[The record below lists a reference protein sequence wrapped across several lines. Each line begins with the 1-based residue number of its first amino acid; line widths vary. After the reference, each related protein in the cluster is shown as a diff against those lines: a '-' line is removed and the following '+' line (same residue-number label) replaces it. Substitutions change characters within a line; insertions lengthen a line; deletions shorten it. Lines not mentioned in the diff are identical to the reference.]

1 MSVSQVL
8 VILMR
13 RGWIVVLTLL
23 TAMITAGGVLLFV
36 PGRYD
41 AVATASIDPGSV
53 DPVSETTTGI
63 GSIMLMQGNIISLVT
78 SERVA
83 LDVVKRLNMT
93 ANPQVQESFRESGSF
108 GRESVEDWMAS
119 SLLRNVDPKFTIGTN
134 VLSIKYKSG
143 DPNQAALLANAF
155 LAATID
161 GSVAMK
167 AAAADQTARWFAPQL
182 EDLRKD
188 VELARAALEAFQA
201 KTNMVAPTVGGD
213 SETSQYMAISAE
225 LSQATAALTALQSR
239 LTSGS
244 TELSNDPTD
253 PDLQILA
260 ALKEKQSNSEA
271 AIETSKGI
279 LGPNNPKMVA
289 EQANLA
295 SIRKQ
300 IAEATERMRQH
311 LQERIAT
318 TQSQIA
324 SLEEAQARAQTK
336 LISLQAQRDRMGE
349 LQRDVAFRV
358 EQLNARE
365 RAAEQAKLQSK
376 LTFSDITVLDK
387 ATPPID
393 PAFPKTHHCDSGRD
407 RGRPRARTDP
417 CASRGIDGSQG
428 PLSARSRRC
437 CIGAVLG
444 QSRHRATLEV
454 ANWRVS
460 PQTSSGVRRYDAASN
475 CSGL

>member
-1 MSVSQVL
+1 MSVGQVL

-63 GSIMLMQGNIISLVT
+63 GSIMLMQGNILSLVT

-93 ANPQVQESFRESGSF
+93 ANPQVQESFRDSGSF

-119 SLLRNVDPKFTIGTN
+119 SLLKNVDPKFTIGTN

-188 VELARAALEAFQA
+188 VESARAALEAFQA
-201 KTNMVAPTVGGD
+201 KSNMVAPTVGGD

-271 AIETSKGI
+271 AIEASKGV

-336 LISLQAQRDRMGE
+336 LISVQAQRDRMGE

-393 PAFPKTHHCDSGRD
+393 PAFP
-407 RGRPRARTDP
+407 RPIIVIP
-417 CASRGIDGSQG
+417 VG
-428 PLSARSRRC
+428 
-437 CIGAVLG
+437 IGAGLALG
-444 QSRHRATLEV
+444 LILALLAESTDRRVRFPFDLE
-454 ANWRVS
+454 
-460 PQTSSGVRRYDAASN
+460 DAASAPFLG
-475 CSGL
+475 SLDTARRSRSRIVSRRRLRAA

>member
-1 MSVSQVL
+1 VSVSQVL

-23 TAMITAGGVLLFV
+23 TTMITAGGVLLFV

-93 ANPQVQESFRESGSF
+93 ANPQVQGSFRGSSSF

-119 SLLRNVDPKFTIGTN
+119 SLLKNVDPKFTIGTN

-188 VELARAALEAFQA
+188 AESARAALEAFQA
-201 KTNMVAPTVGGD
+201 KANMVAPTVGGD

-225 LSQATAALTALQSR
+225 LSQATAVLTALQSR

-260 ALKEKQSNSEA
+260 ALKEKQSTSEA
-271 AIETSKGI
+271 GIEASKGI
-279 LGPNNPKMVA
+279 LGVNNPKMVA

-295 SIRKQ
+295 SIRNQ

-311 LQERIAT
+311 LKERIAT

-324 SLEEAQARAQTK
+324 SLEGAQAQAQTK
-336 LISLQAQRDRMGE
+336 LISVQAQRDRMGE
-349 LQRDVAFRV
+349 LQRDVVFRV

-387 ATPPID
+387 AAPPID
-393 PAFPKTHHCDSGRD
+393 PAFP
-407 RGRPRARTDP
+407 RPMIVIP
-417 CASRGIDGSQG
+417 VG
-428 PLSARSRRC
+428 
-437 CIGAVLG
+437 IGAGLALG
-444 QSRHRATLEV
+444 LILALLAESTDRRVRFPFDLE
-454 ANWRVS
+454 
-460 PQTSSGVRRYDAASN
+460 DAASAPFLG
-475 CSGL
+475 SIDTARRSRSRIGVSRRRLRAA

>member
-1 MSVSQVL
+1 MSISQVL
-8 VILMR
+8 VILLR

-41 AVATASIDPGSV
+41 AVATASIDPGNV
-53 DPVSETTTGI
+53 DPISETTTGI
-63 GSIMLMQGNIISLVT
+63 GLIMLMQGNIISLVT

-93 ANPQVQESFRESGSF
+93 ANPQVQESFRDSGSF

-119 SLLRNVDPKFTIGTN
+119 SLLKNVDPKFTIGTN

-201 KTNMVAPTVGGD
+201 KTNMVAPTEGGD

-260 ALKEKQSNSEA
+260 TLKEKLSTSEA
-271 AIETSKGI
+271 AIEASKGV

-336 LISLQAQRDRMGE
+336 LIRVQAQRYRMGE

-393 PAFPKTHHCDSGRD
+393 PAFPKPIIVIPVGIGAGLALGLILALLAESTD
-407 RGRPRARTDP
+407 RRVRFPFDLEYAASAPFLGSLDTAR
-417 CASRGIDGSQG
+417 
-428 PLSARSRRC
+428 RSRSR
-437 CIGAVLG
+437 IGV
-444 QSRHRATLEV
+444 SRRTLRA
-454 ANWRVS
+454 A
-460 PQTSSGVRRYDAASN
+460 
-475 CSGL
+475 

>member
-1 MSVSQVL
+1 
-8 VILMR
+8 
-13 RGWIVVLTLL
+13 
-23 TAMITAGGVLLFV
+23 
-36 PGRYD
+36 
-41 AVATASIDPGSV
+41 
-53 DPVSETTTGI
+53 
-63 GSIMLMQGNIISLVT
+63 MLMQGNIISLVT

-93 ANPQVQESFRESGSF
+93 ANPQVQESFRNSSSF

-119 SLLRNVDPKFTIGTN
+119 SLLKNVDPKFTIGTN

-182 EDLRKD
+182 EDLRKE
-188 VELARAALEAFQA
+188 VESARAALEAFQA
-201 KTNMVAPTVGGD
+201 KSNMVAPTAGGD

-225 LSQATAALTALQSR
+225 LSQSTAALTALQSR

-260 ALKEKQSNSEA
+260 ALKEKQSTSEA
-271 AIETSKGI
+271 AIEASKGI
-279 LGPNNPKMVA
+279 LGANNPKMVA

-300 IAEATERMRQH
+300 IAEATEKMRQH
-311 LQERIAT
+311 LKERIAT

-324 SLEEAQARAQTK
+324 SLEEAQAQAQTK
-336 LISLQAQRDRMGE
+336 LISVQAQRDRMGE

-387 ATPPID
+387 AAPPID
-393 PAFPKTHHCDSGRD
+393 PAFPRPIIVIPVGIGAGLALGLILALLAESTD
-407 RGRPRARTDP
+407 RRVRFPFDLEDAASAPFLGSLDAAR
-417 CASRGIDGSQG
+417 
-428 PLSARSRRC
+428 RSRSR
-437 CIGAVLG
+437 IGA
-444 QSRHRATLEV
+444 
-454 ANWRVS
+454 VS
-460 PQTSSGVRRYDAASN
+460 PQTSGGVSASASARRLEGQKRFGKRFRGNVVCETRRIRAGRRSN
-475 CSGL
+475 FES